1 MKPTCVGKVP
11 LFMLLYHC
19 LFLTPKLTQ
28 ILYVQ
33 LEESHGIAF
42 CSVQFPDESAIAGN
56 LSLVNVPYAAD
67 DRASHN

>member
-1 MKPTCVGKVP
+1 MKPTRVGKVP
-11 LFMLLYHC
+11 LFMLWYHC

-42 CSVQFPDESAIAGN
+42 CSVQFPDESAIEGN
-56 LSLVNVPYAAD
+56 WSLVNVSYAAD
-67 DRASHN
+67 V